1 MMNNM
6 RIILDILSEETNHFW
21 LAFFAGALGYLL
33 TSIIYIVP
41 FKIISHYTHSP
52 ISTDVRRGM
61 MFFCLLLAFAFA
73 LLSHYGLDQWHD
85 FYTTP
90 LNPPLNIE
98 L

>member
-1 MMNNM
+1 MDNV

-21 LAFFAGALGYLL
+21 LAFLAGALGYLL

-41 FKIISHYTHSP
+41 FKIVSHFTHSP
-52 ISTDVRRGM
+52 ISTDAKRGM
-61 MFFCLLLAFAFA
+61 IIFCLLLSFAFV
-73 LLSHYGLDQWHD
+73 LLSHYGLDQWNA